1 MIQGWYCKE
10 KLDASHPVLRS
21 QLSKSQICFPLVTVL
36 YTSIKVVQKATLAFL
51 GWFIFSDIMVFAVH
65 AVFPLDDIFDTSI
78 SLVTIQ

>member
-1 MIQGWYCKE
+1 M
-10 KLDASHPVLRS
+10 
-21 QLSKSQICFPLVTVL
+21 T
-36 YTSIKVVQKATLAFL
+36 FL